1 MITKEKKHR
10 TGALRQIVDVER
22 YTTTSDGMG
31 GTTQEWPTHVSD
43 LPVDIKPL
51 SGAKRLE
58 FAKLDSTITHEIIMR
73 YRDDINTQ
81 DRINYKGRSFTLK
94 YKLDEGEESALLKF
108 GAAEQEHG

>member
-31 GTTQEWPTHVSD
+31 GTTQEWSTHVSD

-73 YRDDINTQ
+73 YRDDINSQ
-81 DRINYKGRSFTLK
+81 DRIKYNGRNFTLK
-94 YKLDEGEESALLKF
+94 YKINEGEESVLLKF
-108 GAAEQEHG
+108 GAANEQD

>member
-1 MITKEKKHR
+1 MITKAKKHR
-10 TGALRQIVDVER
+10 TGAMRQYADIER
-22 YTTTSDGMG
+22 YETTDDGMG
-31 GTTQEWPTHVSD
+31 GTTQTWTTHIAGH
-43 LPVDIKPL
+43 PMDIRPL
-51 SGAKRLE
+51 RGEKRLE
-58 FAKLDSTITHEIIMR
+58 FAKLDSTVTHEIVMR